1 MPGDTALLGFQ
12 MQDDGFVIGVLS
24 DDVELTIGVG
34 SELASDFK
42 SEDQVKCISSDDLGL
57 DDAELVGVLL
67 GEQGDFHRKF
77 FLIQTKDQKD
87 ESIFAR
93 DEEQVR
99 LADVFV
105 VDEDV
110 LSAGLGGAPCRGG
123 R

>member
-1 MPGDTALLGFQ
+1 MK
-12 MQDDGFVIGVLS
+12 V
-24 DDVELTIGVG
+24 TIGVG

-42 SEDQVKCISSDDLGL
+42 SEDKIERISFHDLGL

-87 ESIFAR
+87 ESIFVR
-93 DEEQVR
+93 DEEQLR
-99 LADVFV
+99 LVHVFV

-110 LSAGLGGAPCRGG
+110 LSAGHGGLLVG
-123 R
+123 